1 MSNEAPELTEKNYF
15 LKCKIKII
23 KKSVQDHDRQYE
35 RTLVILVPEDTDQ
48 RTSFLRAWLPED
60 QGQHYELVGMIAPP
74 IDSPCRLS
82 IHRGPDEKS
91 ERHYLFVMSK
101 GVEDIILKYAKEGDT
116 LKVQILPESEE
127 EIVDQARDTDGDYDL
142 ISGQEQF

>member
-1 MSNEAPELTEKNYF
+1 
-15 LKCKIKII
+15 
-23 KKSVQDHDRQYE
+23 
-35 RTLVILVPEDTDQ
+35 
-48 RTSFLRAWLPED
+48 LPED

-101 GVEDIILKYAKEGDT
+101 GVEDIILKYAKEGET
-116 LKVQILPESEE
+116 LKVQILPESQE

-142 ISGQEQF
+142 ISGQESF